1 MAKLAGRKV
10 RVESGGS
17 AIAGALTDSLTI
29 NREHIDITDKDSAGV
44 RAFLDEI
51 GTFSMSM
58 TCSGLLDGTTLLDIA
73 RDPTDVL
80 NTLTFDIDGVG
91 AFSASWGITTFEVG
105 GEDGANAA
113 TFSATF
119 ESSGTVTWTP
129 VSP

>member
-10 RVESGGS
+10 RIEKAGT

-29 NREHIDITDKDSAGV
+29 NREHIDITDKGSSGI
-44 RAFLDEI
+44 RTYLSEI

-58 TCSGLLDGTTLLDIA
+58 TCSGRFDGVTLLDIA
-73 RDPTDVL
+73 RDSASVL
-80 NTLTFDIDGVG
+80 NSFTFDIDGVG
-91 AFSASWGITTFEVG
+91 AFSGSFAIATFEVG

-119 ESSGTVTWTP
+119 ESSGAVTWTAA
-129 VSP
+129 

>member
-10 RVESGGS
+10 RIKSGGT

-29 NREHIDITDKDSAGV
+29 NREHIDITDKGDAGV
-44 RAFLDEI
+44 RTFLSEI

-58 TCSGLLDGTTLLDIA
+58 TCSGRLDGTVLLDFA
-73 RDPTDVL
+73 RQPSSVL
-80 NTLTFDIDGVG
+80 NTFTLDIDGVG
-91 AFSASWGITTFEVG
+91 EFSASFGITTFEVG

-113 TFSATF
+113 TFSCTF

-129 VSP
+129 G